1 MNRDFLSG
9 NCNGKVRG
17 DVLLVRASLIAG
29 NIHLDISLSRR
40 LQRLCQRVMERIF
53 IGRILAH
60 IRNRTNQLKRNG
72 IANAVV
78 GNIVILLAVITGRI
92 GRFAV
97 FLNLFL
103 NRRIIRLG
111 LEDHFTCNFHN
122 KLRICIMLIII
133 TIICI
138 FNQIVTSRNILRSS
152 TVYGSKL
159 LAFQVHIFFNDSQ
172 LLAIRFCSDSR
183 NVIQHSL
190 GHTIALRNSCVTVG
204 TIFAPLDIR
213 QNLGTIVLAQSTG
226 KNLIHFIIVS
236 VVGCRN

>member
-1 MNRDFLSG
+1 
-9 NCNGKVRG
+9 
-17 DVLLVRASLIAG
+17 
-29 NIHLDISLSRR
+29 
-40 LQRLCQRVMERIF
+40 MERIF

-78 GNIVILLAVITGRI
+78 GNIVILLTVITGRTD
-92 GRFAV
+92 RFAV

-103 NRRIIRLG
+103 NRRIIHLG
-111 LEDHFTCNFHN
+111 LEVHVTCNFHN
-122 KLRICIMLIII
+122 KLRICTMLITI

-138 FNQIVTSRNILRSS
+138 FNQVVTSRNILRSS

-159 LAFQVHIFFNDSQ
+159 LARRQVHIFFNDIQ
-172 LLAIRFCSDSR
+172 LLAIRFCSDVR
-183 NVIQHSL
+183 NLFQHSL
-190 GHTIALRNSCVTVG
+190 ANFIADIGTRVTVL
-204 TIFAPLDIR
+204 TVLAPLDIR